1 VSLRSRYGRDP
12 YMKSLSISVKC
23 EKQTRT
29 MEALGE
35 IMQLIDTHS
44 DAMPEGDYLK
54 MCGLMKSV
62 FDGMSRPAPAPQ
74 RQRVVSRD
82 VEIPMELKERYR
94 VNWRSF
100 CRVRDDLKKFSKE
113 LRGLKIRSRVTE
125 AVMAEA
131 GSRDREVCKSYL
143 REVNFKVARRR
154 EALEAELTR
163 LEAERLVVN
172 EERTSIQEEG
182 LVFLREARAAN
193 PGVEYH
199 LNMWIH

>member
-12 YMKSLSISVKC
+12 YMKSLSNLMKY
-23 EKQTRT
+23 EKQTGT
-29 MEALGE
+29 MQALGE
-35 IMQLIDTHS
+35 IMQLLDAHS
-44 DAMPEGDYLK
+44 DAMPEGDYLRA
-54 MCGLMKSV
+54 CGLMKEV
-62 FDGMSRPAPAPQ
+62 FDRMSRPAPAPQ
-74 RQRVVSRD
+74 RQRVVSRE

-143 REVNFKVARRR
+143 QVVNLRIARRR
-154 EALEAELTR
+154 ADLEAKLAR
-163 LEAERLVVN
+163 LEAERVEVT

-182 LVFLREARAAN
+182 LVFLREARAVN

-199 LNMWIH
+199 LNLWMY

>member
-1 VSLRSRYGRDP
+1 VSLRSRYGLDS
-12 YMKSLSISVKC
+12 YMKSLSISMKY

-44 DAMPEGDYLK
+44 DAIPEGDYLK

-62 FDGMSRPAPAPQ
+62 FDGMSRPAPQ
-74 RQRVVSRD
+74 RQRVVSRA
-82 VEIPMELKERYR
+82 VEIPMELRERYV
-94 VNWRSF
+94 VNWRKF

-199 LNMWIH
+199 LNMWIN